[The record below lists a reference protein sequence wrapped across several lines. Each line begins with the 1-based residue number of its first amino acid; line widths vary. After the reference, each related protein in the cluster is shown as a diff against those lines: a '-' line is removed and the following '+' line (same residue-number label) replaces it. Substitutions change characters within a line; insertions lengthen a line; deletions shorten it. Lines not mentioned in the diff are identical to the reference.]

1 MSAAN
6 AARLRAPLLL
16 VTDRQITRLAAR
28 GESRAFAALYERYHQ
43 ELYRYCHSILG
54 NGDDALD
61 ALHNTMAR
69 VLRALPG
76 EKREIALRPWLYR
89 VAHNEAI
96 SLLRE
101 RRQHA
106 ELDEA
111 RQLHGP
117 GVEDQT
123 AIRAE
128 LSQLTADLG
137 QLADRQRS

>member
-1 MSAAN
+1 MNASN
-6 AARLRAPLLL
+6 AARLRAPMLL
-16 VTDRQITRLAAR
+16 VTDRQIVRLAAR

-101 RRQHA
+101 RRGPLQG
-106 ELDEA
+106 
-111 RQLHGP
+111 RQG
-117 GVEDQT
+117 GE
-123 AIRAE
+123 
-128 LSQLTADLG
+128 G
-137 QLADRQRS
+137 GK

>member
-1 MSAAN
+1 MNASN

-16 VTDRQITRLAAR
+16 VTDRQIAREAAR

-54 NGDDALD
+54 DGDDALD

-76 EKREIALRPWLYR
+76 EEREIALRPWLYR
-89 VAHNEAI
+89 IAHNEAI

-101 RRQHA
+101 RRPS
-106 ELDEA
+106 
-111 RQLHGP
+111 RGLH
-117 GVEDQT
+117 Q
-123 AIRAE
+123 AIE
-128 LSQLTADLG
+128 EG
-137 QLADRQRS
+137 